1 MTLTSPRA
9 VSRTVCRP
17 ATRRAAGG
25 LVAAL
30 ALILALAP
38 ALRAQNTTSLHGIV
52 LGADGKP
59 LTGAQVAVKSTETGQ
74 QRGGL
79 TSAAGTYTVL
89 GLPPGAYHVS
99 VQMLGYGN
107 QDRDIQLLVGQQASL
122 DFQLEQAAVQLGAVV
137 VTKQREPVFEVQRQD
152 VSTPVVT
159 AQIVNLPLN
168 TRNTISLAAIVPGVR
183 AYAPTAGRALPSVG
197 SLPDLRFW
205 NFYLDGAEWKSFFN
219 GNLVGIP
226 QTGSPIPQEAVKEF
240 RVHLNPYD
248 AEYTRAGAYVISA
261 VSQRGTNDWHGSIFG
276 YGQNNSLNSLDMFQ
290 RQQKAANPSTFKRA
304 DYSRAQAGFNVRGPV
319 LKDRLFFSASYEY
332 QNTDNAI
339 AVVPGRPSYAPGVW
353 DQYAGT
359 FTAPTKNQNWVL
371 RLTEAASKTHELDAT
386 WAGRAY
392 NSQTNFGNT
401 SAQNSGIN
409 AKYNV
414 HSVQL
419 RDTWTPSDRLVN
431 EASLNLLYWHHNEA
445 PMVPGPTLSYPD
457 ITLGTNGFPLELIE
471 KTFRAID
478 RLTYSAD
485 GGKHTLS
492 TGVEVAKVNTNSWNP
507 TNQFGFFQF
516 RTDTSSLPFLGRV
529 AVGVTNPGDASG
541 TTDARAVT
549 NGWSLG
555 AYVQDRWQ
563 MTRDFQLTLG
573 LRWDAELNT
582 LANDFHSPFARDPV
596 LQAIPQLQPFL
607 NNGNRKND
615 LRDFAPRASFSW
627 DVFGDGRTYLR
638 GGAGIMYDRTATFM
652 AFNEK
657 VSAGWRTY
665 DFTNP
670 GTTDPNAL
678 RQQVISGQGS
688 SVPSF
693 TALRTDMKTPR
704 NIEMSIGVGQQ
715 LGAGLGL
722 NIDYIHQNA
731 RNLYVSMTPNWLN
744 TQTGHRNLTDKY
756 GTITLYD
763 DFGKANF
770 DAVATDLTWNRPHTL
785 LNVAYTLSWMKSQFE
800 GLGGYNDPSYFIMQP
815 TSADERHRVV
825 ISGLQDLRWGFKLSA
840 IGTFA
845 TPRPYVAT
853 LGQDLNHDNSF
864 TDDFVN
870 GTGSRVLRPATSWAN
885 MYRTLDFRL
894 TKDFAIQGRTI
905 GLSGELFN
913 AFNWNNYSGFFSRE
927 QDAAGHPIANYGQ
940 PNGVYAPRQGQ
951 VGIRYAF

>member
-1 MTLTSPRA
+1 MRFGTT
-9 VSRTVCRP
+9 RTVGAWAGALRCLG
-17 ATRRAAGG
+17 ATV
-25 LVAAL
+25 LVLAL
-30 ALILALAP
+30 ALVVSARGA
-38 ALRAQNTTSLHGIV
+38 AAQNTTSLRGRV
-52 LGADGKP
+52 TASDGKA
-59 LTGAQVAVKSTETGQ
+59 LAGVQVAVRNRETGQ

-79 TSAAGTYTVL
+79 TTSSGTYNVV
-89 GLPPGAYHVS
+89 GLPPGPYHVS
-99 VQMLGYGN
+99 VQMLGYGT
-107 QDRDIQLLVGQQASL
+107 QERDVNLLVGQQGEL
-122 DFQLEQAAVQLGAVV
+122 DFQLQQGAVELNALV
-137 VTKQREPVFEVQRQD
+137 VEKQREPVFEVQRQD

-183 AYAPTAGRALPSVG
+183 SYAPTAGRALPSVG

-290 RQQKAANPSTFKRA
+290 RRAKAANPATFKRA
-304 DYSRAQAGFNVRGPV
+304 DYNRAQAGFNVRGPV
-319 LKDRLFFSASYEY
+319 MKDRLFFSASYEY
-332 QNTDNAI
+332 QNTNNAI

-359 FTAPTKNQNWVL
+359 FTAPTKNQNWVF
-371 RLTEAASKTHELDAT
+371 RGTAAASKAHELDLT

-392 NSQTNFGNT
+392 NSQTNFGGT
-401 SAQNSGIN
+401 GAQNSGIN
-409 AKYNV
+409 ARYTV

-419 RDTWTPSDRLVN
+419 RDTWTPSDKLVN
-431 EASLNLLYWHHNEA
+431 EASLNMLYWHHNEA
-445 PMVPGPTLSYPD
+445 PLAPGPTLSYPD

-485 GGKHTLS
+485 GGRHTLS
-492 TGVEVAKVNTNSWNP
+492 SGVEIAKVNTNSYNP
-507 TNQFGFFQF
+507 TNQYGFFQF
-516 RTDTSSLPFLGRV
+516 RTDTSSQPFLGRV
-529 AVGVTNPGDASG
+529 AVGITNPTDANG

-549 NGWSLG
+549 SGWSLG
-555 AYVQDRWQ
+555 AYAQDRWQ

-596 LQAIPQLQPFL
+596 LQAIPLLQPFL

-615 LRDFAPRASFSW
+615 LADLAPRGSFSW

-657 VSAGWRTY
+657 VSAGWRVY
-665 DFTNP
+665 DFNNP
-670 GTTDPNAL
+670 GTKDPNAL
-678 RQQVISGQGS
+678 RQQVISGQGT

-715 LGAGLGL
+715 LGAGVGL

-731 RNLYVSMTPNWLN
+731 RNLYVSMSPNWLN
-744 TQTGHRNLTDKY
+744 TATGHRNLTDRY

-763 DFGKANF
+763 DFGRARF
-770 DAVATDLTWNRPHTL
+770 DAVASNLTWTHGASL

-800 GLGGYNDPSYFIMQP
+800 GLGGYNDQSFFIMQP
-815 TSADERHRVV
+815 TTGDERHRVV
-825 ISGLQDLRWGFKLSA
+825 ISGLTKLPYDFRFSA

-864 TDDFVN
+864 TDDFLN
-870 GTGSRVLRPATSWAN
+870 GVGARVVRPATTWAN
-885 MYRTLDFRL
+885 MYRTVDFRL
-894 TKDFAIQGRTI
+894 AKDVTFGGRSI
-905 GLSGELFN
+905 SVSGELFN

-927 QDAAGHPIANYGQ
+927 KDAAGNLIANYGS
-940 PNGVYAPRQGQ
+940 PSGVYAPRQGQ
-951 VGIRYAF
+951 VGIRYEF